1 MHLFREAGGL
11 YKLIIRQ
18 LSYRELTNFTCRA
31 ENEVGYNKGVIE
43 LTGNQDLW
51 SLGRQPM

>member
-1 MHLFREAGGL
+1 MHLCREAGGL

-43 LTGNQDLW
+43 VTGNQG
-51 SLGRQPM
+51 SLA